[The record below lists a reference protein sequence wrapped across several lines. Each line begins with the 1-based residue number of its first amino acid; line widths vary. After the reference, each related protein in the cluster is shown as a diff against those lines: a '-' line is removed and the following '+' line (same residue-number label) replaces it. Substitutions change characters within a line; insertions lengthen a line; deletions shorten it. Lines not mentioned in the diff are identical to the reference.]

1 MTNKVSDKGGQI
13 GKFSKVDDGGELV
26 LPIGHYTLINSNH
39 NLKPKIAIYGIGS
52 CIIPIIY
59 DKKQKIVGMSHVLL
73 PTHKNKAII
82 SYPHKYAD
90 LSIKY
95 LVNELTQHGAE
106 LKNLE
111 SIIVG
116 GANIFKNPDCTIG
129 KENIK
134 AVKNELKK
142 LKIKIKREETGGF
155 KGKILKFDTKDFS
168 CVIKTTGNNN

>member
-1 MTNKVSDKGGQI
+1 MFNKISDKEGQI
-13 GKFSKVDDGGELV
+13 GKISKVDDRGELV

-39 NLKPKIAIYGIGS
+39 NLKPKIAIYGLGS
-52 CIIPIIY
+52 CVAPIIY
-59 DKKQKIVGMSHVLL
+59 DKKQKIIGMSHVLL
-73 PTHKNKAII
+73 PTHENKDNIL
-82 SYPHKYAD
+82 YPHKYAD

-95 LVNELTQHGAE
+95 LVDELLQHGAE

-116 GANIFKNPDCTIG
+116 GASIFKNLDCIIG

-142 LKIKIKREETGGF
+142 LKIKIKREDIGGF

-168 CVIKTTGNNN
+168 CVIKRSGSNS